1 MENNK
6 DIPSSIVL
14 DSFALLAYLGDENG
28 KVQVEYVLERAQ
40 ETDIPLKMTLINMG
54 EVLYITERERGIR
67 QSQLV
72 LSRIKQLPIKFY
84 NIDEQL
90 MLKAAHFKA
99 GYPIAFSDC
108 FAAGLAEMSGSVL
121 MTGDPEFKKL
131 EDFINIYW
139 I

>member
-1 MENNK
+1 MEGDNNTN
-6 DIPSSIVL
+6 SNIVL
-14 DSFALLAYLGDENG
+14 DSFALLAYFCNEKG
-28 KVQVEYVLERAQ
+28 KTQVEYALKKAMD
-40 ETDIPLKMTLINMG
+40 TGILLKMAVINMG

-72 LSRIKQLPIKFY
+72 LSRIRHLPIEIY
-84 NIDEQL
+84 DIDEKL
-90 MLKAAHFKA
+90 TLKASHLKA

-108 FAAGLAEMSGSVL
+108 FAAGLAEMSGSTL

-131 EDFINIYW
+131 EDHIDIYW